1 MSQLRTNSIVPVGG
15 IPAGA
20 SGGGIIQIV
29 STTKTDTYTASIGTG
44 AVDTSNITGL
54 TASITPR
61 STSSKILVYAAVNCS
76 TDSNST
82 FVTLYRGG
90 SAIDGARGATAGSR
104 QRVTATASPSA
115 NSNAE
120 NAVIQYLDSP
130 SSTSSL
136 TYSIRLSHS
145 SGITRT
151 TNVNYPY
158 SDSDSSAY
166 PRSISTITLYEVSG

>member
-20 SGGGIIQIV
+20 SGGGIIQVV
-29 STTKTDTYTASIGTG
+29 STTKTDTYTVSLASG
-44 AVDTSNITGL
+44 AIDTSDITGL

-61 STSSKILVYAAVNCS
+61 STSNKILVRAVISCS
-76 TDSNST
+76 ATDNAT
-82 FVTLYRGG
+82 FITLYRGG

-104 QRVTATASPSA
+104 QRVSASTWS
-115 NSNAE
+115 SNNAQTD

-136 TYSIRLSHS
+136 TYSLRLSHS

-151 TNVNYPY
+151 VNVNFPT
-158 SDSDSSAY
+158 SDGDNSSY
-166 PRSISTITLYEVSG
+166 GRTISTITLYEVSG